1 MREEELLKMLS
12 DLWTY
17 YEVGDQTLKK
27 DRKLFAAPT
36 DVQYEINLKDHD
48 ECIVAHLTK
57 GKAPSRRY
65 SVFKHKTM
73 INNDD

>member
-48 ECIVAHLTK
+48 ECIVGKRLRDVIVCLNTK
-57 GKAPSRRY
+57 Q
-65 SVFKHKTM
+65 
-73 INNDD
+73 